1 MKSATRKRINRFMAL
16 CLVLLACLVLSATA
30 FADPKAAKKFARE
43 GAKAYG
49 DGDYDTA
56 LAKFSQAYE
65 ADANPALLYNMGRVY
80 ENKAEFSEA
89 IAQYTR
95 FVTSPDVDQD
105 ARADAME
112 RIKTLG
118 EVLEL
123 TGAQK
128 PAAKAPA
135 PSKAAKASAPK
146 LAAGQCVDLNKADV
160 KELTKLTGVGE
171 STARKIADLRAKK
184 GGFKSPEEI
193 MEVSGIAEGK
203 YAKMKDGICPF
214 GAPSAQPPK
223 APAANPAQAPKSSA
237 APKAAAAPAQP
248 SKAPAANPA
257 PAKKDLPVLEI

>member
-1 MKSATRKRINRFMAL
+1 MKSATRKRITRLMAL
-16 CLVLLACLVLSATA
+16 CLVLLACIVLSATS
-30 FADPKAAKKFARE
+30 FADPKTAKKFARE

-135 PSKAAKASAPK
+135 SSKTAKPSAPK

-171 STARKIADLRAKK
+171 STARKIADLRDKK
-184 GGFKSPEEI
+184 GGFKSPDEI
-193 MEVSGIAEGK
+193 MEVSGIAQGK

-214 GAPSAQPPK
+214 GAPSAQTPKPAAAAAQTPK
-223 APAANPAQAPKSSA
+223 APAAPQAAAAAAQAPK
-237 APKAAAAPAQP
+237 
-248 SKAPAANPA
+248 APAAAPA